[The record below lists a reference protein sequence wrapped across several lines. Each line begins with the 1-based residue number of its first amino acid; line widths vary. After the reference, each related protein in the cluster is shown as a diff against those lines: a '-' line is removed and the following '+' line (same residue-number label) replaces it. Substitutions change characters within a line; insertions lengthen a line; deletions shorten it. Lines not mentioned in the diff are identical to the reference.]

1 MANHHTADGTNAVAA
16 LKNAYCAHLS
26 EDDEN
31 LTESNLDAMR
41 HNTESLH
48 LIYVAFQ
55 SHWTKGD
62 EAGADMEDCV
72 AFFQSAMLFVMDKI
86 LPKNNYRKWYK
97 QRRRLRCPR
106 TTRPRRKQ

>member
-48 LIYVAFQ
+48 LVYVAFQ

-62 EAGADMEDCV
+62 AAGAEVAFENCV
-72 AFFQSAMLFVMDKI
+72 AILLFSKFVTLLMSASLASVLARVI
-86 LPKNNYRKWYK
+86 
-97 QRRRLRCPR
+97 RL
-106 TTRPRRKQ
+106 TQ